1 MEVSEAFSNPSLQH
15 IVVTIFLLTAVRVL
29 LRRTYAAVSRYVG
42 MMVES
47 LTLALG
53 LVFLLLRPFVVQ
65 SYFITDPSMRPTLER
80 GDFLLVNKIQYRI
93 APPRRGEAVVFRAND
108 SGDAGPTEIVKR
120 LVALPGDTVEIRPG
134 SISVGDK
141 IFRNT
146 GIRQVLG
153 IALPSRNESAT
164 DLPPLR
170 LASDAIWVGN
180 QPISPREF
188 ARRAGLPET
197 LPVRLQPGMVLR
209 NGKPLIEDYVSEDPE
224 YLVPPRRI
232 PSGRCFVLGDN
243 RNQSH
248 DSHRGEEIRL
258 TNIVGRAELVFWPPQ
273 RVHFLP

>member
-1 MEVSEAFSNPSLQH
+1 LELSEAFSNPSLLH
-15 IVVTIFLLTAVRVL
+15 IVVAISALTAVRIL
-29 LRRTYAAVSRYVG
+29 LRRTDAAVFRFFG

-65 SYFITDPSMRPTLER
+65 SYFITDLSMRPTLER
-80 GDFLLVNKIQYRI
+80 GDFILVNKIQYRFI
-93 APPRRGEAVVFRAND
+93 TPRRGETVVFRSSD
-108 SGDAGPTEIVKR
+108 SGDAGPSEIVKR

-134 SISVGDK
+134 SIAVGDT

-153 IALPSRNESAT
+153 IALPSRNESAP

-170 LASDAIWVGN
+170 LASDAVWVGS

-188 ARRAGLPET
+188 ARRAGLAEN
-197 LPVRLQPGMVLR
+197 LPVRIRPGMVLR
-209 NGKPLIEDYVSEDPE
+209 NGEPLIEDYVSEDPE
-224 YLVPPRRI
+224 YRVTPRRI
-232 PSGRCFVLGDN
+232 PRGRCFVLGDN

-248 DSHRGEEIRL
+248 DSHRGEEIPL
-258 TNIVGRAELVFWPPQ
+258 TDIVGKAELVFWPPQ